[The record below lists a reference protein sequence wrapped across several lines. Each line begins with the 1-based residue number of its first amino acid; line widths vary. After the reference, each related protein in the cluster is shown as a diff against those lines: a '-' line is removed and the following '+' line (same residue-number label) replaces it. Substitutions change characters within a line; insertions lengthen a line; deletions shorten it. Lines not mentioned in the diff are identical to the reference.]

1 MKIKQMKKIQVFSIS
16 IVLFMCSFISN
27 AQTAKKETTG
37 PATNKVEAFYF
48 HNTSRCVTCKTVE
61 AEAKAD
67 LESIYGTQVTFKSL
81 NLEEDAT
88 KPIAEKLK
96 VSGQT
101 LLIVKGDQKINLTN
115 EGFMYARTNPA
126 KFKKIIKEK
135 VDKLLEL

>member
-1 MKIKQMKKIQVFSIS
+1 MKKIQLFSIS
-16 IVLFMCSFISN
+16 IVLLMSSFFCT
-27 AQTAKKETTG
+27 AQTTKKGTTVSE
-37 PATNKVEAFYF
+37 NQIEAYYF
-48 HNTSRCVTCKTVE
+48 HNATRCVTCKTVE

-67 LESIYGTQVTFKSL
+67 LENLYAGQVTFKAL

-88 KPIAEKLK
+88 KAIAEKLQ

-101 LLIVKGDQKINLTN
+101 LLIVKGNQKINLTN

-126 KFKKIIKEK
+126 KFKSIIKEK

>member
-1 MKIKQMKKIQVFSIS
+1 MKKVIFLCLILTMSYFSG
-16 IVLFMCSFISN
+16 N
-27 AQTAKKETTG
+27 AQTQKKGNTDQS
-37 PATNKVEAFYF
+37 TNKVEAFYF
-48 HNTSRCVTCKTVE
+48 HNTSRCVTCKAVE

-67 LESIYGTQVTFKSL
+67 LESLYGKQVTFTAL
-81 NLEEDAT
+81 NLEEDTT

-101 LLIVKGDQKINLTN
+101 LLLVKGDQQVNITN
-115 EGFMYARTNPA
+115 EGFLYARTNPA

>member
-1 MKIKQMKKIQVFSIS
+1 MKKIQIFSIS
-16 IVLFMCSFISN
+16 IVLLMSNFICI
-27 AQTAKKETTG
+27 AQTTKKGTTNST
-37 PATNKVEAFYF
+37 ANKVEAYYF
-48 HNTSRCVTCKTVE
+48 HNTSRCVTCKAVE
-61 AEAKAD
+61 AETKAD
-67 LESIYGTQVTFKSL
+67 LENLYGTQVTFKAL

-101 LLIVKGDQKINLTN
+101 LLIVNGDKQITLTN

>member
-1 MKIKQMKKIQVFSIS
+1 MKRITF
-16 IVLFMCSFISN
+16 LSFFIFLMSSFLCG
-27 AQTAKKETTG
+27 AQTQKKENTG
-37 PATNKVEAFYF
+37 SANQVEAYYF

-67 LESIYGTQVTFKSL
+67 LQNLYGNQVTFKAL
-81 NLEEDAT
+81 NLEDDAN
-88 KPIAEKLK
+88 KAIAEKLE

-101 LLIVKGDQKINLTN
+101 LLLVKGTKKINITN

-135 VDKLLEL
+135 VDGLLDL